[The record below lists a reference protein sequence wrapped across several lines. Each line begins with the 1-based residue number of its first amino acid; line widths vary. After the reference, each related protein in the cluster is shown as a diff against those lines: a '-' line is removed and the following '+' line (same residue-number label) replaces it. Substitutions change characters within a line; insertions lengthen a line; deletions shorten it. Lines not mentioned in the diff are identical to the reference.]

1 MSHFRKLLVT
11 RGYPIGFLDDHQTSG
26 HLGLIT
32 SRFPA
37 STWRKIVALCNDF
50 GVAFGGAKSRGNS
63 DQKSTRWSPLSYKLV
78 YTPH

>member
-11 RGYPIGFLDDHQTSG
+11 RGYPIRFLDDHQTSG

-37 STWRKIVALCNDF
+37 SAWRKIVALCNDF
-50 GVAFGGAKSRGNS
+50 GVAFGGPNPEETQIKNLQGGPP
-63 DQKSTRWSPLSYKLV
+63 QL
-78 YTPH
+78 